1 MKRYNKFLFI
11 ASIFVLTLSS
21 CKQDINY
28 SSSIFDSMVNNSID
42 SIDSSEV
49 SIDQSSDSSIG
60 SSSEELVF
68 EKPVNIYINP
78 SVQVNNLYVNSL
90 GNEAEHMNDIA
101 KLMVDQLKAF
111 NFLNVNYNLSYLS
124 LANSVKESN
133 NLNTDIHFSLHSNA
147 GGGRG
152 SEIYTIASDDDFAQ
166 HIYNDYTSQIGDLK
180 KRGVKYT
187 TSLYE
192 IKNVKAKDR
201 VLLELLFHDNVEEA
215 NFIVNNKEKI
225 SKILVNSICDY
236 VKKFYFNI
244 Y

>member
-1 MKRYNKFLFI
+1 MVGYKTKNTKIFHKEDNESKRIRTNYK
-11 ASIFVLTLSS
+11 
-21 CKQDINY
+21 NY
-28 SSSIFDSMVNNSID
+28 S
-42 SIDSSEV
+42 
-49 SIDQSSDSSIG
+49 
-60 SSSEELVF
+60 
-68 EKPVNIYINP
+68 
-78 SVQVNNLYVNSL
+78 
-90 GNEAEHMNDIA
+90 
-101 KLMVDQLKAF
+101 
-111 NFLNVNYNLSYLS
+111 
-124 LANSVKESN
+124 
-133 NLNTDIHFSLHSNA
+133 
-147 GGGRG
+147 
-152 SEIYTIASDDDFAQ
+152 
-166 HIYNDYTSQIGDLK
+166 LK